1 MFRFTHYKFAAAV
14 LLALSPFALVSPA
27 VALGTAAGTTVSN
40 LATVNYQVGGI
51 GQPAIGSSPTGNTAG
66 AGTATT
72 FLVDNKI
79 DLTVIETSGAATTT
93 SPALTNVVT
102 QFKLTNTGNNT
113 QGYTLAATN
122 LSGTTLFTQVDN
134 FDQSNLRAFVSGTA
148 CSTATTIT
156 PVYAAEITTSVATLA
171 ADSCVYIF
179 ILADTPATSGAPA
192 HPVNGDYSNVRLTAT
207 TVTAT
212 TLAAITETSTADTAA
227 VDIVFADSATGG
239 QVLRDGKAFADD
251 QYAVQSATLSVL
263 KSSAVISDPFNGTT
277 NPKAIPTAVVEY
289 TIVVSNTG
297 ATAATNV
304 SISDLIPANT
314 TAALGQYGGAGLD
327 IQQQT
332 GAGANTTCTASGAD
346 ADGCAIAA
354 GTLTVTIANVQ
365 TGAANNRTV
374 RFRVTIN

>member
-1 MFRFTHYKFAAAV
+1 MFRFTHHKLAAAA
-14 LLALSPFALVSPA
+14 LLALSPLALVAPA
-27 VALGTAAGTTVSN
+27 MAAGTSAGTTVSN

-79 DLTVIETSGAATTT
+79 DLSVIETSGAATIT
-93 SPALTNVVT
+93 SPALPNVVT
-102 QFKLTNTGNNT
+102 QFKLTNTGNFT
-113 QGYTLAATN
+113 QGYTLVATN
-122 LSGTTLFTQVDN
+122 LSGTTLFGQVDN
-134 FDQSNLRAFVSGTA
+134 FDQGNLRAYVSGTA
-148 CSTATTIT
+148 CLTTSTIT
-156 PVYAAEITTSVATLA
+156 PIYAGETTASVATLA
-171 ADSCVYIF
+171 ADSCVYVF
-179 ILADTPATSGAPA
+179 VLADTPTT
-192 HPVNGDYSNVRLTAT
+192 PVNGDYSNVRLTAT

-212 TLAAITETSTADTAA
+212 TLGTITETTTGDTAL

-239 QVLRDGKAFADD
+239 QVPRDARAFADD

-263 KSSAVISDPFNGTT
+263 KSSAVFSDPFNGTT
-277 NPKAIPTAVVEY
+277 NPKAIPGAVVEY

-314 TAALGQYGGAGLD
+314 AAALGQYGGAGLD

-332 GAGANTTCTASGAD
+332 GAGANTTCTASDAD
-346 ADGCAIAA
+346 ADGCAITA
-354 GTLTVTIANVQ
+354 GTLTVAIANVQ
-365 TGAANNRTV
+365 TGVANNRTV

>member
-1 MFRFTHYKFAAAV
+1 MFRSTYIKQAAAALFAV
-14 LLALSPFALVSPA
+14 SSLAMVAPA
-27 VALGTAAGTTVSN
+27 QAAGTAAGTTVSN
-40 LATVNYQVGGI
+40 LATVTYQVGGI

-79 DLTVIETSGAATTT
+79 DLTIIETSGAATVT

-102 QFKLTNTGNNT
+102 QFKLTNTGNFA
-113 QGYTLAATN
+113 QGYTLTATN

-134 FDQSNLRAFVSGTA
+134 FDQSNLRARVSGAVCTTA
-148 CSTATTIT
+148 ATVT
-156 PVYAAEITTSVATLA
+156 PAYANESASSVASLA
-171 ADSCVYIF
+171 ADSCVYVF

-192 HPVNGDYSNVRLTAT
+192 HPVNGDYANVRLTAT
-207 TVTAT
+207 TVEAVTLNTILET
-212 TLAAITETSTADTAA
+212 TSGDTAL

-239 QVLRDGKAFADD
+239 QVPRDAKAFADD

-263 KSSAVISDPFNGTT
+263 KSSAVVSDPFNGTT
-277 NPKAIPTAVVEY
+277 NAKAIPGAVVEY

-297 ATAATNV
+297 AAAATNV

-332 GAGANTTCTASGAD
+332 GAGANTTCTASNAD
-346 ADGCAIAA
+346 ADGCAITA
-354 GTLTVTIANVQ
+354 GTLTVAIANVL
-365 TGAANNRTV
+365 TGVANNRTV

>member
-1 MFRFTHYKFAAAV
+1 MFRSTHYKLVVAT
-14 LLALSPFALVSPA
+14 LLALSPLAMHTPA
-27 VALGTAAGTTVSN
+27 MAAGTAANTTVSN
-40 LATVNYQVGGI
+40 LATVNYQVGGLA
-51 GQPAIGSSPTGNTAG
+51 QPAIGSSPTGNTAG

-93 SPALTNVVT
+93 SPALANVVT
-102 QFKLTNTGNNT
+102 QFKLTNTGNFT

-134 FDQSNLRAFVSGTA
+134 FDQTNLRPIVSGANCVT
-148 CSTATTIT
+148 TATVT
-156 PVYAAEITTSVATLA
+156 PAYAGETASSVATLA

-192 HPVNGDYSNVRLTAT
+192 HPVNGDYANVRLTAT
-207 TVTAT
+207 TVAAV
-212 TLAAITETSTADTAA
+212 TLATINETTTGDTAA

-239 QVLRDGKAFADD
+239 QVARDARAFADD
-251 QYAVQSATLSVL
+251 QYAVQSATLSVQ
-263 KSSAVISDPFNGTT
+263 KTSAVISDPFNGTT
-277 NPKAIPTAVVEY
+277 NPKAIPGAVVEY

-314 TAALGQYGGAGLD
+314 TASLGQYGGAGLD

-332 GAGANTTCTASGAD
+332 GAGANTTCTASNAD
-346 ADGCAIAA
+346 ADGCEIAA
-354 GTLTVTIANVQ
+354 GTLTVTIANVL